1 MQQQAEKGGGGRNV
15 SVWSFESEE
24 GSVVGGPESQWKALL
39 GVAQQFRT
47 WGQLFF
53 PSIFL
58 YLHMYLPALQRLEG

>member
-47 WGQLFF
+47 WGQLDRK
-53 PSIFL
+53 SVV
-58 YLHMYLPALQRLEG
+58 